1 VTGPLAALTPVVRV
15 APAKLNLTL
24 AVIGRRPDG
33 YHDLHS
39 VFVPLTLCDRLSL
52 VPSAGAA
59 DTLHMTGFPVGGRS
73 DGGAGSGGADNLVLR
88 ALAATRRAVGGGWA
102 GGPGPAPAIAA
113 RLDKRIPVAAG
124 LGGGSSDAAAA
135 LDGALEVWGAE
146 LDDHAR
152 SSVAVG
158 LGSDVP
164 FFAAGGPALV
174 EGRGERV
181 TPLHGLRGAPGILL
195 VTPPV
200 AVSTPD
206 VFAAFAAIRG
216 TGDGAVR
223 LSSAHLASEL
233 GSGLGTSDLV
243 ARAGVMAAA
252 NDLLP
257 AVALVLPELM
267 PFRRALSRLL
277 HRPIGLSGSG
287 PTLWVVYPS
296 SSEAV
301 QAAETVRTAA
311 ADGSLAIPGDGAP
324 FVAATTIA
332 LPLIMLD
339 GSPESRPRAGPE
351 SSPGASPPRRID
363 P

>member
-1 VTGPLAALTPVVRV
+1 MTAPSGGLTPVVRV

-24 AVIGRRPDG
+24 AVLGLRPDG

-39 VFVPLTLCDRLSL
+39 VFVPLGLGDRLSL
-52 VPSAGAA
+52 TPSATAA
-59 DTLHMTGFPVGGRS
+59 DSLHVSGFATRAP
-73 DGGAGSGGADNLVLR
+73 AGTDLVLR
-88 ALAATRRAVGGGWA
+88 ALEATRRAVGGGWA

-124 LGGGSSDAAAA
+124 LGGGSSDAAATI
-135 LDGALEVWGAE
+135 DGALEVWGAE

-152 SSVAVG
+152 LAVAAG

-200 AVSTPD
+200 AVATPD

-216 TGDGAVR
+216 SGDGAVR
-223 LSSAHLASEL
+223 QSSIHLASEL
-233 GSGLGTSDLV
+233 GAGLGAADLA
-243 ARAGVMAAA
+243 ARAGVLASA

-257 AVALVLPELM
+257 AVALVVPAIV
-267 PFRRALSRLL
+267 PFRRALTRLL

-287 PTLWVVYPS
+287 PTVWAIYPS
-296 SSEAV
+296 LAEA
-301 QAAETVRTAA
+301 AAAA
-311 ADGSLAIPGDGAP
+311 TMVEAAVADGSLDVPGDGPP
-324 FVAATTIA
+324 FVAATTVAGSLLA
-332 LPLIMLD
+332 LEPIT
-339 GSPESRPRAGPE
+339 A
-351 SSPGASPPRRID
+351 RRSQ

>member
-1 VTGPLAALTPVVRV
+1 MSGPLDRLTPVVRV

-24 AVIGRRPDG
+24 AVIGRRSDG

-39 VFVPLTLCDRLSL
+39 VFVPLVLCDRLSL
-52 VPSAGAA
+52 APSAGTA
-59 DTLHMTGFPVGGRS
+59 DTLHVTGFPVPA
-73 DGGAGSGGADNLVLR
+73 GAENLVLR

-152 SSVAVG
+152 LVVAAG

-164 FFAAGGPALV
+164 FFGAGGPALV

-181 TPLHGLRGAPGILL
+181 TPLHGLRGAVGILL

-206 VFAAFAAIRG
+206 IFAAFAAIRG
-216 TGDGAVR
+216 GGDGAVR

-233 GSGLGTSDLV
+233 GAGLGAADLL

-257 AVALVLPELM
+257 AVALVMPESV
-267 PFRRALSRLL
+267 PFRRALARLL
-277 HRPIGLSGSG
+277 RRPIGLSGSG
-287 PTLWVVYPS
+287 PTLWAVYPS
-296 SSEAV
+296 LPEAAL
-301 QAAETVRTAA
+301 AAATVSAAA
-311 ADGSLAIPGDGAP
+311 ADGSLAVPGEGAP
-324 FVAATTIA
+324 FVTATTIA
-332 LPLIMLD
+332 SIRVNQDP
-339 GSPESRPRAGPE
+339 
-351 SSPGASPPRRID
+351 SPPRRTD

>member
-1 VTGPLAALTPVVRV
+1 MSGPLDRLTPVVRV

-24 AVIGRRPDG
+24 AVIGRRSDG

-39 VFVPLTLCDRLSL
+39 VFVPLALGDRLSL
-52 VPSAGAA
+52 ALSAGTA
-59 DTLHMTGFPVGGRS
+59 DTLHVTGFPVRA
-73 DGGAGSGGADNLVLR
+73 DADNLVLR
-88 ALAATRRAVGGGWA
+88 AIAAARRAVGGGWA

-146 LDDHAR
+146 LDDHAQL
-152 SSVAVG
+152 SVAAG

-164 FFAAGGPALV
+164 FFGAGGPALV

-181 TPLHGLRGAPGILL
+181 TPLHGLRGAAGILL

-223 LSSAHLASEL
+223 SSSAHLAAEL
-233 GSGLGTSDLV
+233 GAGLAATDLV

-257 AVALVLPELM
+257 AVALIMPDLV
-267 PFRRALSRLL
+267 PFRRALTRLL

-287 PTLWVVYPS
+287 PTLWAVYRS
-296 SSEAV
+296 LSEAAL
-301 QAAETVRTAA
+301 AAATVSTAA
-311 ADGSLAIPGDGAP
+311 ADGSLAVPGEGAP
-324 FVAATTIA
+324 FVTATTIA
-332 LPLIMLD
+332 STSINQDP
-339 GSPESRPRAGPE
+339 
-351 SSPGASPPRRID
+351 SPPRRTD

>member
-1 VTGPLAALTPVVRV
+1 MTGAAERLTPVVRV

-24 AVIGRRPDG
+24 AVIGHRPDG

-39 VFVPLTLCDRLSL
+39 VFVPLAFGDRLSL
-52 VPSAGAA
+52 VPSSAVGTD
-59 DTLHMTGFPVGGRS
+59 DTLHVTGLAV
-73 DGGAGSGGADNLVLR
+73 GAGHDNLVLR

-102 GGPGPAPAIAA
+102 GGPGPAPALAA

-135 LDGALEVWGAE
+135 LDGAVEAWGAE

-152 SSVAVG
+152 LAVAAG

-181 TPLHGLRGAPGILL
+181 TPLLGLRGEPGILL

-223 LSSAHLASEL
+223 QSSIHLASEL
-233 GSGLGTSDLV
+233 GGAGLKAADLAV
-243 ARAGVMAAA
+243 RAGVLASA

-257 AVALVLPELM
+257 AVALVLPELV
-267 PFRRALSRLL
+267 PFRRALTRLL
-277 HRPIGLSGSG
+277 HHPIGLSGSG
-287 PTLWVVYPS
+287 PTLWAVYPS
-296 SSEAV
+296 ITDATVAADAV
-301 QAAETVRTAA
+301 TAA
-311 ADGSLAIPGDGAP
+311 VDAGSLLVPGDDGPP
-324 FVAATTIA
+324 FVTATTIWRSDA
-332 LPLIMLD
+332 
-339 GSPESRPRAGPE
+339 
-351 SSPGASPPRRID
+351 
-363 P
+363 

>member
-1 VTGPLAALTPVVRV
+1 MSAPLDRLTPVVRV

-24 AVIGRRPDG
+24 AVIGRRADG

-39 VFVPLTLCDRLSL
+39 VFAPLALGDRLSL
-52 VPSAGAA
+52 ALSPAAG
-59 DTLHMTGFPVGGRS
+59 DTLHATGFPVDVGP
-73 DGGAGSGGADNLVLR
+73 DNLVLR
-88 ALAATRRAVGGGWA
+88 ALAATRRAVGGGWP
-102 GGPGPAPAIAA
+102 GGPAPAPSIAA

-124 LGGGSSDAAAA
+124 LGGGSADAAAA
-135 LDGALEVWGAE
+135 LDGALELWQAE

-152 SSVAVG
+152 GSVAAG

-181 TPLHGLRGAPGILL
+181 TPLPGLRGAPGILL
-195 VTPPV
+195 VTPPI

-216 TGDGAVR
+216 TGDGSVR
-223 LSSAHLASEL
+223 LSSEHLASEL
-233 GSGLGTSDLV
+233 VSGLGAADLV
-243 ARAGVMAAA
+243 ARAGVLAAA

-257 AVALVLPELM
+257 AVALVMPGLV
-267 PFRRALSRLL
+267 PFRRALTRLL

-287 PTLWVVYPS
+287 PTLWAVYPS
-296 SSEAV
+296 LAEATE
-301 QAAETVRTAA
+301 AAGTVTAA
-311 ADGSLAIPGDGAP
+311 ASDGSLAVPGDGAP
-324 FVAATTIA
+324 FVAATTI
-332 LPLIMLD
+332 
-339 GSPESRPRAGPE
+339 GRN
-351 SSPGASPPRRID
+351 D